1 MGGRLGD
8 PLLVGGVNM
17 DEIGKNI
24 VSWGGNALALL
35 ASIVQEN
42 EIVQWIMFALGIV
55 GSVLSILVSILRIV
69 SKWKSVS
76 SDGKVT
82 AEEWDD
88 LAKTVESEA
97 ANIANA
103 VKKEDNV
110 EKEEKEQNAGKDESE
125 NR

>member
-1 MGGRLGD
+1 
-8 PLLVGGVNM
+8 M
-17 DEIGKNI
+17 DDIGKNV

-55 GSVLSILVSILRIV
+55 GSILSILVSIMRIV

-76 SDGKVT
+76 IDGKVT

-88 LAKTVESEA
+88 LAKTIETEA
-97 ANIANA
+97 GNIANA

-110 EKEEKEQNAGKDESE
+110 EQEEKEDAGKDEKQ

>member
-1 MGGRLGD
+1 
-8 PLLVGGVNM
+8 M
-17 DEIGKNI
+17 DDIGKNV

-55 GSVLSILVSILRIV
+55 GSILSILVSIMRIV

-97 ANIANA
+97 GNIANA
-103 VKKEDNV
+103 LKKEDNV
-110 EKEEKEQNAGKDESE
+110 KKEEKEDAGKDEKQ

>member
-1 MGGRLGD
+1 MGGRSRD
-8 PLLVGGVNM
+8 PLLVGGVSM
-17 DEIGKNI
+17 DDIGKNI

-55 GSVLSILVSILRIV
+55 GSILSILVSILRIV

-82 AEEWDD
+82 AEEWDE
-88 LAKTVESEA
+88 LAKTVENEA
-97 ANIANA
+97 ANIASA
-103 VKKEDNV
+103 VKKEDNDG
-110 EKEEKEQNAGKDESE
+110 KEEKDNAGKDE
-125 NR
+125 NQD

>member
-1 MGGRLGD
+1 
-8 PLLVGGVNM
+8 M
-17 DEIGKNI
+17 DDIGKNI

-42 EIVQWIMFALGIV
+42 EIVQWIMFGLGIV

-82 AEEWDD
+82 AEEWDE
-88 LAKTVESEA
+88 LAKTVETEA
-97 ANIANA
+97 SNIASA

-110 EKEEKEQNAGKDESE
+110 EKEEKDNVGKDESE

>member
-1 MGGRLGD
+1 
-8 PLLVGGVNM
+8 M
-17 DEIGKNI
+17 DDIGKNI
-24 VSWGGNALALL
+24 VSWGGNALALI
-35 ASIVQEN
+35 ASAVQEN

-55 GSVLSILVSILRIV
+55 GSILSILVSIMRIV

-82 AEEWDD
+82 AEEWDE
-88 LAKTVESEA
+88 LAKTVETEA
-97 ANIANA
+97 GNIASA

-110 EKEEKEQNAGKDESE
+110 EKEDKGNAGKDESQ

>member
-1 MGGRLGD
+1 
-8 PLLVGGVNM
+8 M
-17 DEIGKNI
+17 DDIGKNI

-55 GSVLSILVSILRIV
+55 SSVLSILVSILRIV

-82 AEEWDD
+82 AEEWDE
-88 LAKTVESEA
+88 LAKTVETEA
-97 ANIANA
+97 GNIANSI
-103 VKKEDNV
+103 KKEDNV
-110 EKEEKEQNAGKDESE
+110 AKEEKDNAGKDEKQD
-125 NR
+125 

>member
-1 MGGRLGD
+1 
-8 PLLVGGVNM
+8 M
-17 DEIGKNI
+17 DDIGKNI

-76 SDGKVT
+76 GDGKVT

-88 LAKTVESEA
+88 LAKTVENEA
-97 ANIANA
+97 GNIANA
-103 VKKEDNV
+103 LKKEDNV

>member
-1 MGGRLGD
+1 
-8 PLLVGGVNM
+8 M
-17 DEIGKNI
+17 DDIGKNI

-42 EIVQWIMFALGIV
+42 EIVQWIMFALGVV
-55 GSVLSILVSILRIV
+55 GSILSILVSILRIV

-88 LAKTVESEA
+88 LAKTVETEA
-97 ANIANA
+97 GNIANSL
-103 VKKEDNV
+103 KKEDNV
-110 EKEEKEQNAGKDESE
+110 DKEEKDNVGKDE
-125 NR
+125 NKD

>member
-1 MGGRLGD
+1 
-8 PLLVGGVNM
+8 M
-17 DEIGKNI
+17 DDIGKNI

-35 ASIVQEN
+35 ASVVQEN

-88 LAKTVESEA
+88 LAKTVENEA
-97 ANIANA
+97 GNIANA

-110 EKEEKEQNAGKDESE
+110 AKEEKDNAGKDESE

>member
-1 MGGRLGD
+1 M
-8 PLLVGGVNM
+8 NM
-17 DEIGKNI
+17 DDIGKNV

-42 EIVQWIMFALGIV
+42 EIVQWIMFGLGIV
-55 GSVLSILVSILRIV
+55 GSILSILVSIMRIV

-88 LAKTVESEA
+88 LAKTVETEA
-97 ANIANA
+97 GNIANA
-103 VKKEDNV
+103 LKKEDNV
-110 EKEEKEQNAGKDESE
+110 KKEEKEDAGKDEKQ

>member
-1 MGGRLGD
+1 
-8 PLLVGGVNM
+8 M
-17 DEIGKNI
+17 DDIGKNV

-55 GSVLSILVSILRIV
+55 GSILSILVSIMRIV

-82 AEEWDD
+82 AEEWDE
-88 LAKTVESEA
+88 LAKTVETEA
-97 ANIANA
+97 ANIANSL
-103 VKKEDNV
+103 KKEDNV
-110 EKEEKEQNAGKDESE
+110 AKEEKEDAGKDEKQ

>member
-1 MGGRLGD
+1 MGGRHRD

-17 DEIGKNI
+17 DDIGKNI

-82 AEEWDD
+82 AEEWDE
-88 LAKTVESEA
+88 LAKTVETEA
-97 ANIANA
+97 GNIANA
-103 VKKEDNV
+103 MKKEDNV
-110 EKEEKEQNAGKDESE
+110 DKEEKDNAGKDE
-125 NR
+125 NQD

>member
-1 MGGRLGD
+1 MGGRIGD

-17 DEIGKNI
+17 DDIGKNI

-35 ASIVQEN
+35 ASVVQEN

-82 AEEWDD
+82 AEEWDE
-88 LAKTVESEA
+88 LAKTVETEA
-97 ANIANA
+97 GNIASA
-103 VKKEDNV
+103 IKKEDNV
-110 EKEEKEQNAGKDESE
+110 EKEAKGNAGKDESE

>member
-1 MGGRLGD
+1 
-8 PLLVGGVNM
+8 M
-17 DEIGKNI
+17 DDIGKNI

-82 AEEWDD
+82 AEEWDE
-88 LAKTVESEA
+88 LAKTVETEA
-97 ANIANA
+97 GNIANSL
-103 VKKEDNV
+103 KKEDNV
-110 EKEEKEQNAGKDESE
+110 EKEDKGNAGKDESE

>member
-17 DEIGKNI
+17 DDIGKNI

-55 GSVLSILVSILRIV
+55 GSVLSILVSLLRIV

-88 LAKTVESEA
+88 LAKTVENEA
-97 ANIANA
+97 GNIANA
-103 VKKEDNV
+103 LKKEDNV
-110 EKEEKEQNAGKDESE
+110 EKEDKGNAGKDENE
-125 NR
+125 D

>member
-1 MGGRLGD
+1 MGGRARD

-17 DEIGKNI
+17 DDIGKNI
-24 VSWGGNALALL
+24 VSWGGNALAIL

-82 AEEWDD
+82 AEEWDE
-88 LAKTVESEA
+88 LAKTVETEA
-97 ANIANA
+97 GNIANA
-103 VKKEDNV
+103 IKKEDNV
-110 EKEEKEQNAGKDESE
+110 EKEEKEDAGKDEKQ

>member
-1 MGGRLGD
+1 MGGRDRD
-8 PLLVGGVNM
+8 PLLVGGVSM
-17 DEIGKNI
+17 DDIGKNI

-55 GSVLSILVSILRIV
+55 GSILSILVSILRIV

-88 LAKTVESEA
+88 LAKTVENEA
-97 ANIANA
+97 ANIASA
-103 VKKEDNV
+103 IKKEDNV
-110 EKEEKEQNAGKDESE
+110 EKEEKEDAGKDQIE

>member
-1 MGGRLGD
+1 
-8 PLLVGGVNM
+8 M
-17 DEIGKNI
+17 DDIGKNI

-55 GSVLSILVSILRIV
+55 GSILSILVSILRIV

-82 AEEWDD
+82 AEEWDE
-88 LAKTVESEA
+88 LAKTVENEA
-97 ANIANA
+97 GNIANSLE
-103 VKKEDNV
+103 KEDNV
-110 EKEEKEQNAGKDESE
+110 AKEEKDYVGKDEIE

>member
-1 MGGRLGD
+1 
-8 PLLVGGVNM
+8 M
-17 DEIGKNI
+17 DDIGKNI
-24 VSWGGNALALL
+24 VSWGGNALAIL

-55 GSVLSILVSILRIV
+55 GSILSILVSIMRIV

-76 SDGKVT
+76 SDGTVT

-88 LAKTVESEA
+88 LAKTVETEA
-97 ANIANA
+97 GNIANA
-103 VKKEDNV
+103 LKKEENV
-110 EKEEKEQNAGKDESE
+110 KKEEKEDAGKDEKQ

>member
-1 MGGRLGD
+1 
-8 PLLVGGVNM
+8 M
-17 DEIGKNI
+17 DDIGKNV

-55 GSVLSILVSILRIV
+55 GSILSILVSIMRIV

-82 AEEWDD
+82 AEEWDE
-88 LAKTVESEA
+88 LAKTVETEA
-97 ANIANA
+97 GNIANA
-103 VKKEDNV
+103 LKKEDNV
-110 EKEEKEQNAGKDESE
+110 KKEEKEDAGKDE
-125 NR
+125 NKD

>member
-1 MGGRLGD
+1 
-8 PLLVGGVNM
+8 M
-17 DEIGKNI
+17 DDIGKNI

-88 LAKTVESEA
+88 LAKTVETEA
-97 ANIANA
+97 GNIANA
-103 VKKEDNV
+103 LKKEDNV
-110 EKEEKEQNAGKDESE
+110 EKEEKEDAGKDEKQ

>member
-1 MGGRLGD
+1 
-8 PLLVGGVNM
+8 M
-17 DEIGKNI
+17 DDIGKNI

-42 EIVQWIMFALGIV
+42 EIVQWIMFGLGIV
-55 GSVLSILVSILRIV
+55 GSILSILVSIMRIV

-82 AEEWDD
+82 AEEWDE
-88 LAKTVESEA
+88 LAKTVENEA
-97 ANIANA
+97 GNIANA
-103 VKKEDNV
+103 LKKEDNV
-110 EKEEKEQNAGKDESE
+110 EKEEKEDAGKDEKQ

>member
-1 MGGRLGD
+1 
-8 PLLVGGVNM
+8 M
-17 DEIGKNI
+17 DDIGKNI

-42 EIVQWIMFALGIV
+42 EIVQWIMFGLGIV

-88 LAKTVESEA
+88 LAKTVENEA
-97 ANIANA
+97 GNIANA
-103 VKKEDNV
+103 LKKEDNV
-110 EKEEKEQNAGKDESE
+110 EKEEKENAGKDENE

>member
-1 MGGRLGD
+1 
-8 PLLVGGVNM
+8 M
-17 DEIGKNI
+17 DDIGKNI

-55 GSVLSILVSILRIV
+55 GSVLSILVSVLRIV

-82 AEEWDD
+82 AEEWDE
-88 LAKTVESEA
+88 LAKTVENEA
-97 ANIANA
+97 GNIVNA

-110 EKEEKEQNAGKDESE
+110 EKEDKEDAGKDE
-125 NR
+125 NQD

>member
-1 MGGRLGD
+1 
-8 PLLVGGVNM
+8 M
-17 DEIGKNI
+17 DDIGKNI

-88 LAKTVESEA
+88 LAKTVETEA
-97 ANIANA
+97 GNIANSL
-103 VKKEDNV
+103 KKEDNV
-110 EKEEKEQNAGKDESE
+110 EKEEKEDAGKDEKQ